1 MHPTSLD
8 HRFECR
14 FQRSHVREQVRACTA
29 GRYLDEVQEIGEL
42 SPHPAQRVGALLR
55 AASLA
60 ASQAAAAAGGA
71 SV

>member
-1 MHPTSLD
+1 ML
-8 HRFECR
+8 
-14 FQRSHVREQVRACTA
+14 ALA

-60 ASQAAAAAGGA
+60 ASQAAAAAGGVVRVISA
-71 SV
+71 VH

>member
-1 MHPTSLD
+1 MI
-8 HRFECR
+8 EI
-14 FQRSHVREQVRACTA
+14 VNACNLA

-60 ASQAAAAAGGA
+60 ASQAAAAAGELMPPV
-71 SV
+71 SQLT